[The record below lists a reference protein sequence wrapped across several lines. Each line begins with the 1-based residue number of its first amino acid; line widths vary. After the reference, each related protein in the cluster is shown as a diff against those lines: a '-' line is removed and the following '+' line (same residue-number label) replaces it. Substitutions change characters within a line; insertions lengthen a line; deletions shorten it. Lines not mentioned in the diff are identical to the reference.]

1 LRKVLLARRREVSQ
15 LLFKALLATLAGL
28 CLLFTCGF
36 SAPCWEDVVPQ
47 DVVGFDFEI
56 TSAVEGPDDS
66 GIYTYTYVVYRID
79 QGLARYR
86 GVSHISFWFPCKLAA
101 EKGIIDESFGIDM
114 TCTGGGCP
122 VLEMGGNGG
131 MTEPV
136 LGSACRFFWG
146 FKFDECGPIN
156 DSFLR
161 PNVDEISYPLDPSDP
176 HCTITLRSSSGPEW
190 GKWLIKGGDGKS
202 GLYDAGDIPV
212 PSCLPAVSV
221 DNVNWGAIKVL
232 YR

>member
-1 LRKVLLARRREVSQ
+1 MLPRIS
-15 LLFKALLATLAGL
+15 LATLAGL
-28 CLLFTCGF
+28 CLAFGCAF

-47 DVVGFDFEI
+47 DIVGFDFEV
-56 TSAVEGPDDS
+56 TSVVEGPSDA
-66 GIYTYTYVVYRID
+66 GIYTYVYTIYRID

-86 GVSHISFWFPCKLAA
+86 GVSHIAFWFPCKLAA
-101 EKGIIDESFGIDM
+101 EKGIIGGTAGIDM

-122 VLEMGGNGG
+122 VIEMGGTGG

-136 LGSACRFFWG
+136 LDSACRSFWG
-146 FKFDECGPIN
+146 FKFDECDPDD

-161 PNVDEISYPLDPSDP
+161 PNVDEISYPFDSSDP
-176 HCTITLRSSSGPEW
+176 HCTIVLRSSAGPEW
-190 GKWLIKGGDGKS
+190 GKWLVKGGDGKS
-202 GLYDAGDIPV
+202 GLYDAGDIQV
-212 PSCLPAVSV
+212 PTCPPAVSV